1 MSDII
6 LSCNN
11 LSKFYGQYPAL
22 QNLDFQLKRGRIVGL
37 LRSQRKRKNNTD

>member
-22 QNLDFQLKRGRIVGL
+22 QNLDFQLKRYYSIIVL
-37 LRSQRKRKNNTD
+37 SN